1 MYRLGQQ
8 TLPPGQAQTGTPN
21 VQGLG
26 DTSPLPFPTEC
37 VIKETGEQITAL
49 QTTNWPAHS
58 PSLVAVDGEG
68 EFLIASFNE
77 VRATDSRVLPNTQ
90 AQEIRNRTLR
100 AR

>member
-8 TLPPGQAQTGTPN
+8 QIPPGQQGSA
-21 VQGLG
+21 VSAQGLS
-26 DTSPLPFPTEC
+26 DTSPLPFPIEC
-37 VIKETGEQITAL
+37 VIKDTGEQITGL